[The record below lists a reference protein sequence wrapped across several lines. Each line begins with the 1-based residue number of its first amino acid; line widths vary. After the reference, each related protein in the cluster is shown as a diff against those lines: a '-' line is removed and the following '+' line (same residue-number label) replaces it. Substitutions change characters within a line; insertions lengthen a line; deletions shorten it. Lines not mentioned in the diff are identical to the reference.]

1 MYMVYMYTM
10 SEDNLWMSG
19 LSFHHIG
26 PEDGIQAYSVSS
38 KLFYSLNQLPSLY
51 FSSEIWSHITQAG
64 LKLIV

>member
-1 MYMVYMYTM
+1 
-10 SEDNLWMSG
+10 MSG